1 MKALHNIFAMVLT
14 GILVTACGGGGS
26 VSETTTSNRVEFG
39 GSVGDG
45 PVVGATVTIRNRNFE
60 VISSTTSD
68 NRANFSYVGEIADEQ
83 FPLIIE
89 ATLGIDLVTNAQP
102 DFTLTA
108 VVMDRSQTRINLNPH
123 STMIVKTA
131 LAMPGGLNLANLNSA
146 RETVI
151 TKMNFGLDTAL
162 VTDPITNDIND
173 NNVAVITKAS
183 EVFGEMVR
191 RTSYWIGNNIDEDAV
206 FAALAADLVD
216 GALDGV
222 GGPGTNA
229 RYTAIA
235 HVVSAQVLIEAMLN
249 DLQVNNTSAT
259 LALDNAIEQIMGNAG
274 VANRSTTT
282 VAINDLMIEQAK
294 FALAAARAIDPN
306 VNFDNLLTVLFSLGS
321 DVSSNE
327 VAQGLGQNGMDSS
340 VTTSID
346 QSISLAA
353 NSNNG
358 GISDINLAANSLVN
372 LNDGGNNAGDGNNN
386 EGGNTDGGTTPDHQP
401 VAQADSASTV
411 ENSSVIINL
420 LNNDSGL
427 EDGPVTLTISGS
439 ASHGTLQVNTDGTV
453 TYSPADGYR
462 GVDSFIYQITD
473 ADGDSATANVNL
485 TVNCLSQCSSSVRIA
500 WNASTGGDVA
510 SYNLY
515 HRTSSGNYGEPIAVG
530 NVVTH
535 DLDVDGVGNHYF
547 VVTAVNLGGHESS
560 FSSEVSVQ
568 L

>member
-274 VANRSTTT
+274 TANRSTTT
-282 VAINDLMIEQAK
+282 VTINDLMIEQAK

-306 VNFDNLLTVLFSLGS
+306 VTFDNLLTVLFSLGS
-321 DVSSNE
+321 DVSATVVS
-327 VAQGLGQNGMDSS
+327 QGLGDSGMNSS
-340 VTTSID
+340 VTISID

-353 NSNNG
+353 SSNTSG
-358 GISDINLAANSLVN
+358 VSDINVAANSPVN
-372 LNDGGNNAGDGNNN
+372 INTDGGNN
-386 EGGNTDGGTTPDHQP
+386 EGGETPTPPDHQP
-401 VAQADSASTV
+401 VAQADSASTI
-411 ENSSVIINL
+411 ENSAVTINL
-420 LNNDSGL
+420 LGNDSGL
-427 EDGPVTLTISGS
+427 EDGPVTLTVSGN

-473 ADGDSATANVNL
+473 ADGDSATASVNL

>member
-1 MKALHNIFAMVLT
+1 MKALQNIFAMVLT
-14 GILVTACGGGGS
+14 GILVTACGGGGTI
-26 VSETTTSNRVEFG
+26 SEATTSNRVEFG

-68 NRANFSYVGEIADEQ
+68 NQANFAYVGEIADEQ

-131 LAMPGGLNLANLNSA
+131 LAMSGGLNSVNLNSA
-146 RETVI
+146 REAVI

-162 VTDPITNDIND
+162 VTDPITNDITD

-191 RTSYWIGNNIDEDAV
+191 RASYWIGNGIDEDAV
-206 FAALAADLVD
+206 FAALAADLID

-249 DLQVNNTSAT
+249 DLQVNNASAT

-274 VANRSTTT
+274 TANRSTTT
-282 VAINDLMIEQAK
+282 VTINDLMIEQAK

-306 VNFDNLLTVLFSLGS
+306 VTFDNLLTVLFSLGS
-321 DVSSNE
+321 DVSTTVVS
-327 VAQGLGQNGMDSS
+327 QGLGDSGMSGS
-340 VTTSID
+340 VTVSID

-353 NSNNG
+353 SSNTG
-358 GISDINLAANSLVN
+358 GVSDINVAANSPVSIN
-372 LNDGGNNAGDGNNN
+372 TD
-386 EGGNTDGGTTPDHQP
+386 GGNTDGGNTDGGATPVDHQP
-401 VAQADSASTV
+401 VAQADSASTI
-411 ENSSVIINL
+411 ENSAVTINL
-420 LNNDSGL
+420 LSNDSGL
-427 EDGPVTLTISGS
+427 EDGPVTLTVTGS
-439 ASHGTLQVNTDGTV
+439 ASHGTLQVNSDGTV
-453 TYSPADGYR
+453 TYSPASGYR

-473 ADGDSATANVNL
+473 TDGDSATASVNL
-485 TVNCLSQCSSSVRIA
+485 TVDCLSQCSSSVRIA
-500 WNASTGGDVA
+500 WNASTGADVA

-515 HRTSSGNYGEPIAVG
+515 HRTNSGNYGDPIAVG

-547 VVTAVNLGGHESS
+547 VVTAVNLGGHESG

>member
-14 GILVTACGGGGS
+14 GILVTACGGGDTI
-26 VSETTTSNRVEFG
+26 SEATTSNRVEFG

-68 NRANFSYVGEIADEQ
+68 NQANFSYVGEIADEQ

-123 STMIVKTA
+123 STMIMKTA
-131 LAMPGGLNLANLNSA
+131 LAMSGGLNLANLNSA
-146 RETVI
+146 REAVI

-162 VTDPITNDIND
+162 VTDPITNDITD

-191 RTSYWIGNNIDEDAV
+191 RASYWIGNDIDEDAV
-206 FAALAADLVD
+206 FAALAADLTD

-274 VANRSTTT
+274 TANRSTTT
-282 VAINDLMIEQAK
+282 VTINDLMIEQAK

-306 VNFDNLLTVLFSLGS
+306 VTFDNLLTVLFSLGS
-321 DVSSNE
+321 DVSATVVS
-327 VAQGLGQNGMDSS
+327 QGLGDSGMNDS
-340 VTTSID
+340 VTVSID

-353 NSNNG
+353 SSNTG
-358 GISDINLAANSLVN
+358 GVSDINVAANSPVSIN
-372 LNDGGNNAGDGNNN
+372 TD
-386 EGGNTDGGTTPDHQP
+386 GGNTDGGATPTDHQP
-401 VAQADSASTV
+401 VAQADSASTI
-411 ENSSVIINL
+411 ENSDVTINL
-420 LNNDSGL
+420 LGNDSGL
-427 EDGPVTLTISGS
+427 EDGPVVLTVSGS

-453 TYSPADGYR
+453 TYSPATGYR

-473 ADGDSATANVNL
+473 ADGDSATASVNL

-515 HRTSSGNYGEPIAVG
+515 HRTGSGTYGDPVAVG

-560 FSSEVSVQ
+560 FSSEVNVQ

>member
-14 GILVTACGGGGS
+14 GILVTACGGGDAI
-26 VSETTTSNRVEFG
+26 SEATTSNRVEFG

-68 NRANFSYVGEIADEQ
+68 NQANFSYVGEIADEQ

-131 LAMPGGLNLANLNSA
+131 LAMSGGLNLANLNSA
-146 RETVI
+146 REAVI

-162 VTDPITNDIND
+162 VTDPITNDITD

-191 RTSYWIGNNIDEDAV
+191 RASYWIGNGIDEDAV
-206 FAALAADLVD
+206 FAALAADLTD
-216 GALDGV
+216 GALDGI

-249 DLQVNNTSAT
+249 DLQVNNASAT

-274 VANRSTTT
+274 TANRSTTT
-282 VAINDLMIEQAK
+282 VTINDLMIEQAK

-306 VNFDNLLTVLFSLGS
+306 VTFDNLLTVLFSLGS
-321 DVSSNE
+321 DVSTTVVS
-327 VAQGLGQNGMDSS
+327 QGLGDSGMSGS
-340 VTTSID
+340 VTVSID

-353 NSNNG
+353 SSNT
-358 GISDINLAANSLVN
+358 SDVSNINVAANSPVSIN
-372 LNDGGNNAGDGNNN
+372 TD
-386 EGGNTDGGTTPDHQP
+386 GGNTDGGATPTDHQP
-401 VAQADSASTV
+401 VAQADSASTI
-411 ENSSVIINL
+411 ENSAVTINL
-420 LNNDSGL
+420 LSNDSGL
-427 EDGPVTLTISGS
+427 EDGPVTLTVSGS

-453 TYSPADGYR
+453 TYSPASDYR

-473 ADGDSATANVNL
+473 ADGDSATASVNL

-515 HRTSSGNYGEPIAVG
+515 HRTGSGNYGNPIAVG

>member
-45 PVVGATVTIRNRNFE
+45 PVVGATVAIRNRNFE

-68 NRANFSYVGEIADEQ
+68 NQANFSYVGEIADEQ

-191 RTSYWIGNNIDEDAV
+191 RASYWIGNNIDEDAV
-206 FAALAADLVD
+206 FAALAADLID

-274 VANRSTTT
+274 TANRSTTT
-282 VAINDLMIEQAK
+282 VTINDLMIEQAK

-306 VNFDNLLTVLFSLGS
+306 VTFDNLLTVLFSLGS
-321 DVSSNE
+321 DVSTTVVS
-327 VAQGLGQNGMDSS
+327 QGLGDSGLNSS
-340 VTTSID
+340 VTISMD

-353 NSNNG
+353 SSNTSG
-358 GISDINLAANSLVN
+358 VSVINVAANSPVN
-372 LNDGGNNAGDGNNN
+372 INTDGGNN
-386 EGGNTDGGTTPDHQP
+386 EGGTTPTPPDHQP
-401 VAQADSASTV
+401 VAQADSASTI
-411 ENSSVIINL
+411 ENSAVTIDL
-420 LNNDSGL
+420 LSNDSGL
-427 EDGPVTLTISGS
+427 EDGPVTLTVSGS

-453 TYSPADGYR
+453 TYSPASGYQ
-462 GVDSFIYQITD
+462 GVDSFLYQITD
-473 ADGDSATANVNL
+473 ADGDSATASVNL

-515 HRTSSGNYGEPIAVG
+515 HRTGSGNYGDPIAVG

-535 DLDVDGVGNHYF
+535 DLAVDGVGNHYF

>member
-1 MKALHNIFAMVLT
+1 MKALHNIFAMVLS

-26 VSETTTSNRVEFG
+26 ISETTTSNRVEFG

-45 PVVGATVTIRNRNFE
+45 PVVGATVTIRNHNFE

-68 NRANFSYVGEIADEQ
+68 IQANFSFVGEIADEQ

-131 LAMPGGLNLANLNSA
+131 LAMSGGLNLANLNSA
-146 RETVI
+146 REAVI

-162 VTDPITNDIND
+162 VTDPITNDITD
-173 NNVAVITKAS
+173 NNVAMITKAS

-191 RTSYWIGNNIDEDAV
+191 RASYWIGNNIDEDAV
-206 FAALAADLVD
+206 FAALAADLID

-249 DLQVNNTSAT
+249 DLQVNNSSAT

-274 VANRSTTT
+274 IANRSTTT
-282 VAINDLMIEQAK
+282 VTINDLMIEQAK
-294 FALAAARAIDPN
+294 FSLAAARAIDPN

-321 DVSSNE
+321 DVSTS
-327 VAQGLGQNGMDSS
+327 VVSQGLGDNGMNSS
-340 VTTSID
+340 VTISID

-353 NSNNG
+353 SSNTSG
-358 GISDINLAANSLVN
+358 VSDINVAANSLVSIN
-372 LNDGGNNAGDGNNN
+372 TD
-386 EGGNTDGGTTPDHQP
+386 GGNTDGGSTDGGTTPVDHQP
-401 VAQADSASTV
+401 VAQADSASTI
-411 ENSSVIINL
+411 ENSAVTINL
-420 LNNDSGL
+420 LSNDSGL
-427 EDGPVTLTISGS
+427 EDGPVTLTVSGS
-439 ASHGTLQVNTDGTV
+439 ASHGTLQVNSDGTV
-453 TYSPADGYR
+453 TYSPSSDYR

-473 ADGDSATANVNL
+473 ADGDSATASVSL
-485 TVNCLSQCSSSVRIA
+485 TVNCLSQCSSTVRIA
-500 WNASTGGDVA
+500 WNASTGAEVA

-515 HRTSSGNYGEPIAVG
+515 HRTSSGNYGDPIAVG
-530 NVVTH
+530 NVVIH

>member
-1 MKALHNIFAMVLT
+1 MKALHNIFAMVLS

-26 VSETTTSNRVEFG
+26 ISETTTSNRVEFG

-68 NRANFSYVGEIADEQ
+68 NQANFAYVSEIADEQ

-131 LAMPGGLNLANLNSA
+131 LAMSGGLNLANLNSA
-146 RETVI
+146 REAVI

-173 NNVAVITKAS
+173 NNVAMITKAS

-191 RTSYWIGNNIDEDAV
+191 RASYWIGNNIDEDAV
-206 FAALAADLVD
+206 FAALAADLID

-249 DLQVNNTSAT
+249 DLQVNNSSAT

-274 VANRSTTT
+274 IANRSTTT
-282 VAINDLMIEQAK
+282 VTINDLMIEQAK

-321 DVSSNE
+321 DVSTS
-327 VAQGLGQNGMDSS
+327 VVSQGLGDNGMNSS
-340 VTTSID
+340 VTISID

-353 NSNNG
+353 SSNTG
-358 GISDINLAANSLVN
+358 GVSDINVAANNPVSIN
-372 LNDGGNNAGDGNNN
+372 TD
-386 EGGNTDGGTTPDHQP
+386 GGNTDGGSTDGGTTPADHQP
-401 VAQADSASTV
+401 VAQADSASTI
-411 ENSSVIINL
+411 ENSAVTINL

-427 EDGPVTLTISGS
+427 EDGLVTLTVSGS
-439 ASHGTLQVNTDGTV
+439 ASHGTLQVNSDGTV
-453 TYSPADGYR
+453 TYTPARDYR

-473 ADGDSATANVNL
+473 ADGDSATASVSL
-485 TVNCLSQCSSSVRIA
+485 TVNCLSQCSSTVRIA
-500 WNASTGGDVA
+500 WNASTGADVA

-515 HRTSSGNYGEPIAVG
+515 HRTSSGNYGDPIAVG
-530 NVVTH
+530 NVVIH

>member
-1 MKALHNIFAMVLT
+1 MKALQNIFAVVLT
-14 GILVTACGGGGS
+14 GILVTACGGGDTI
-26 VSETTTSNRVEFG
+26 SEATTSNRVEFG

-68 NRANFSYVGEIADEQ
+68 NQANFAYVGEIADEQ

-89 ATLGIDLVTNAQP
+89 ATLGIDLVTNTQP
-102 DFTLTA
+102 DFILTA

-131 LAMPGGLNLANLNSA
+131 QAMSGGLNLANLNSA
-146 RETVI
+146 REAVI

-162 VTDPITNDIND
+162 VTDPITNDITD

-191 RTSYWIGNNIDEDAV
+191 RASYWIGNGIDEDAV
-206 FAALAADLVD
+206 FAALAADLTD
-216 GALDGV
+216 GALDGI

-249 DLQVNNTSAT
+249 DLQVNNASAT
-259 LALDNAIEQIMGNAG
+259 LALDNAINQIMGNAG
-274 VANRSTTT
+274 TANRSTTT
-282 VAINDLMIEQAK
+282 VTINDLMIEQAK

-306 VNFDNLLTVLFSLGS
+306 VTFDNLLTVLFSLGT
-321 DVSSNE
+321 DVSTT
-327 VAQGLGQNGMDSS
+327 VVTQGLGDSGMNSS
-340 VTTSID
+340 VTVSID

-353 NSNNG
+353 SSNTG
-358 GISDINLAANSLVN
+358 GVSDINVAANSPVSIST
-372 LNDGGNNAGDGNNN
+372 DGGSTD
-386 EGGNTDGGTTPDHQP
+386 GGNTDGGATPVDHQP
-401 VAQADSASTV
+401 VAQADSASTI
-411 ENSSVIINL
+411 ENSDVTINL
-420 LNNDSGL
+420 LSNDSGL
-427 EDGPVTLTISGS
+427 EDGPVTLTVSGS
-439 ASHGTLQVNTDGTV
+439 VSHGTLQVNSDGTV
-453 TYSPADGYR
+453 TYSPASGYR

-473 ADGDSATANVNL
+473 ADGDSATASVNL

-515 HRTSSGNYGEPIAVG
+515 HGTSSGNYGDPIAVG

-535 DLDVDGVGNHYF
+535 DLDVDGVGSHYF

-560 FSSEVSVQ
+560 FSSEVNVQ